1 MDKRQPL
8 ETFNINKSFA
18 PMIEMGFFKQH
29 KLVPFEYENTEFS
42 AVNAWWMADFSRLA
56 YVRDVKL
63 VLKKLGTAKFTK
75 VKFFEDIDTGT
86 QAFVA
91 CSKDAVVLVFR
102 GTEVTADFQDIVID
116 ADFWM
121 VDSVAG
127 KVHRGFQKSLDSIWK
142 DIELHLQYVVKDHK
156 VWFTGHS
163 LGAALATLA
172 AARYTP
178 TVVYTFGSPRVGNR
192 TFAASIKCPI
202 HRIAKSNDIVTRV
215 PPPIFYHQIG
225 NVHFVTNE
233 GKILHNPGML
243 TRFKERL
250 GGSELKILWLLIKMI
265 FFRSPWSFLLSYLHD
280 HSPYNY
286 SVFMWNNIDKQ

>member
-1 MDKRQPL
+1 MDKRLPL
-8 ETFNINKSFA
+8 ETFNITKSFF

-56 YVRDVKL
+56 YVRDFKL
-63 VLKKLGTAKFTK
+63 VRKELKEAKFTK
-75 VKFFEDIDTGT
+75 VKFFEDSDTGT

-91 CSKDAVVLVFR
+91 CSKNAVVLVFR
-102 GTEVTADFQDIVID
+102 GTEVIEDFQDIIID

-121 VDSVAG
+121 VDGISG
-127 KVHRGFQKSLDSIWK
+127 KVHRGFQKGLNSIWK
-142 DIELHLQYVVKDHK
+142 DVELYLKKVVKNHT

-178 TVVYTFGSPRVGNR
+178 AAVYTFGSPRVGNK
-192 TFAASIKCPI
+192 TFAASIKCTV
-202 HRIAKSNDIVTRV
+202 HRVAKSNDIVTRV
-215 PPPIFYHQIG
+215 PPPIFYRQIG
-225 NVHFVTNE
+225 KAQFITNE
-233 GKILHNPGML
+233 GKILYNPGMF

-250 GGSELKILWLLIKMI
+250 GGSELKILWLLMKIVI
-265 FFRSPWSFLLSYLHD
+265 FRSPWLFLLSYLHD

-286 SVFMWNNIDKQ
+286 SVFMWNNIDK